1 MLSAGIAQAGYGRN
15 EMYPCINDQT
25 DYGLA
30 VAGIAEPACSRAG
43 RATIPGTLRGHRGR
57 RHAAGGGNRF
67 QLTCT
72 GWQA

>member
-30 VAGIAEPACSRAG
+30 VAGIMGSG
-43 RATIPGTLRGHRGR
+43 DIPVSLAVDAVRPKTPPS
-57 RHAAGGGNRF
+57 AFA
-67 QLTCT
+67 
-72 GWQA
+72 QASSWTEGLGLVC